1 MDIIKIII
9 AGIAALCL
17 TALTGPIMI
26 PALRK
31 LKFGQSILEEGPA
44 WHKSKQG
51 TPTMGGI
58 MFIIGIV
65 VAFAAAGFT
74 YYVSG
79 DVKAP
84 AALILAAV
92 YGLIGF
98 ADDYIKV
105 KKKRNLGLTAMQKII
120 LQTVAAAGFI
130 LFLSLKGQLSTSI
143 LIPFTDI
150 VLELGAAY
158 YVLAMLVLV
167 GMVNAVNL
175 TDGIDGLASSVTVP
189 VALFYA
195 LAAYRL
201 GAYGISALSVTL
213 LGGMLGFLIFNFHPA
228 KVFMGDTGSLF
239 IGGMVCSLGFVLN
252 MPFVILLAGLVYLGE
267 AVSVMLQVC
276 YFKISHGKRIF
287 KMTPIHHHF
296 ELSGWNEVK
305 IVYVFT
311 IVSLICS
318 IAAYIATGS
327 VYLK

>member
-1 MDIIKIII
+1 MDILKIII
-9 AGIAALCL
+9 SGVSALAF
-17 TALTGPIMI
+17 TALMGPIFI
-26 PALRK
+26 PVLRK
-31 LKFGQSILEEGPA
+31 LKFGQSILDEGPS

-65 VAFAAAGFT
+65 IAFALAGFS

-98 ADDYIKV
+98 ADDFIKV

-120 LQTVAAAGFI
+120 LQTIAAAGFI
-130 LFLSLKGQLSTSI
+130 LFLALKGELSTSF
-143 LIPFTDI
+143 LVPFTDI
-150 VLELGAAY
+150 VVNLGAAY
-158 YVLAMLVLV
+158 YVIAMIVLV

-175 TDGIDGLASSVTVP
+175 TDGVDGLASSVTVP
-189 VALFYA
+189 VALFYL
-195 LAAYRL
+195 LAACRL
-201 GAYGISALSVTL
+201 GAYGVSVLSSAL

-239 IGGMVCSLGFVLN
+239 IGGMVCALGFVLN
-252 MPFVILLAGLVYLGE
+252 MPFVILLCGLVYLCE
-267 AVSVMLQVC
+267 AASVMLQVC
-276 YFKISHGKRIF
+276 YFKLTHGKRIF

-305 IVYVFT
+305 IVYIFT